1 MNLPAH
7 RPDADPERGA
17 TPVDGSLRF
26 GITYDY
32 LCPFARNANEHV
44 VRGLRAG
51 AGWKVSFVPF
61 SLTQA
66 KAAESGE
73 PRWDAPA
80 ALRRSGLLA
89 LAVAELVR
97 ERAPER
103 FLDAHLELFGVRHD
117 HGEDLRDPDRIA
129 HALERAGVT
138 ATLVDL
144 AEEGLPALRSAHEAM
159 VAREVWGVPTLLGR
173 SRAVFV
179 RLLDRASDDVTDS
192 VDRIARLVRMVE
204 DEPMLHEFKQ
214 VDLPR

>member
-1 MNLPAH
+1 MSGPLH
-7 RPDADPERGA
+7 
-17 TPVDGSLRF
+17 F

-44 VRGLRAG
+44 VTALRAG
-51 AGWKVSFVPF
+51 ASWDVTFVPF

-66 KAAESGE
+66 KAAETEE

-80 ALRRSGLLA
+80 VLRRSGLLA

-97 ERAPER
+97 AEAPER
-103 FLDAHLELFGVRHD
+103 FLDVHLELFALRHD
-117 HGEDLRDPDRIA
+117 RAEDLRDPDPIA
-129 HALERAGVT
+129 QALTRAGVT
-138 ATLVDL
+138 ATLVDRAEDGL
-144 AEEGLPALRSAHEAM
+144 AALRAAHESM

-179 RLLDRASDDVTDS
+179 RLLDRPGPDPADS
-192 VDRIARLVRMVE
+192 VARVERLVHMVDE
-204 DEPMLHEFKQ
+204 EPMLHEFKQ